1 MTKPDYK
8 RDDIVKLDGS
18 FALVLTC
25 GPLTFDAI
33 TESGGTHRYPH
44 GLRDIRLVVPS
55 DFHGDA
61 NYERDV
67 RNRLAHVAADARAER
82 ASGARVKRG
91 QVWPSR

>member
-1 MTKPDYK
+1 MTAPGYK
-8 RDDIVKLDGS
+8 RDDVVKLDGV

-25 GPLTFDAI
+25 GPRTFDAI

-61 NYERDV
+61 NYESSV
-67 RNRLAHVAADARAER
+67 RNRLSHVAMDARAER
-82 ASGARVKRG
+82 KIGARIKRG
-91 QVWPSR
+91 QIWPSR